1 MFMLAGHLSGGN
13 PYVIHKGLDRDPAIR
28 LYINFILK
36 NKTLL
41 KDLHELKGKTL
52 ACHCAPHRCH
62 ADVLAFLAND
72 VSQEAISDLDSVF
85 RMDLESELIKIVNK
99 YIFGASLV

>member
-1 MFMLAGHLSGGN
+1 MMFTLVAHPSGGN
-13 PYVIHKGLDRDPAIR
+13 PYVIHKGLNRDQAIR

-62 ADVLAFLAND
+62 ADVLAYLANN
-72 VSQEAISDLDSVF
+72 VSQEAIADIISGNLKYQAY
-85 RMDLESELIKIVNK
+85 LNK
-99 YIFGASLV
+99 FVIEYMFGASLV